1 MEGVCREV
9 GVHHQQ
15 LLGRRPGVCR
25 LHSLLGAIHCKIIR
39 FLCQVYII
47 VKSTIEMISYYPML
61 NIGHCVYSLINSMKN
76 IFYTDLLL
84 LFSIVGKV

>member
-15 LLGRRPGVCR
+15 LPGRCPGVCR

-47 VKSTIEMISYYPML
+47 VESTIEIDFLLSNAEYWSL
-61 NIGHCVYSLINSMKN
+61 CILIN
-76 IFYTDLLL
+76 
-84 LFSIVGKV
+84 

>member
-15 LLGRRPGVCR
+15 LFGRRPGVCR

-47 VKSTIEMISYYPML
+47 VESTIEIDFLLSNAEYWSL
-61 NIGHCVYSLINSMKN
+61 CILIN
-76 IFYTDLLL
+76 
-84 LFSIVGKV
+84 

>member
-47 VKSTIEMISYYPML
+47 VESTIEIDFLLSNAEYW
-61 NIGHCVYSLINSMKN
+61 SLCIPIN
-76 IFYTDLLL
+76 
-84 LFSIVGKV
+84 

>member
-39 FLCQVYII
+39 FLCQVYTI
-47 VKSTIEMISYYPML
+47 VESTIEIDFLLSNAEYWSL
-61 NIGHCVYSLINSMKN
+61 CILIN
-76 IFYTDLLL
+76 
-84 LFSIVGKV
+84 

>member
-47 VKSTIEMISYYPML
+47 VESIIEIDFLLSNAEYWSL
-61 NIGHCVYSLINSMKN
+61 CILIN
-76 IFYTDLLL
+76 
-84 LFSIVGKV
+84 

>member
-47 VKSTIEMISYYPML
+47 VESTSEIDFLLSNAEYW
-61 NIGHCVYSLINSMKN
+61 SLCIL
-76 IFYTDLLL
+76 I
-84 LFSIVGKV
+84 I

>member
-39 FLCQVYII
+39 FLCQVYLI
-47 VKSTIEMISYYPML
+47 VESTIEIDFLLSNAEYWPL
-61 NIGHCVYSLINSMKN
+61 CILIN
-76 IFYTDLLL
+76 
-84 LFSIVGKV
+84 

>member
-47 VKSTIEMISYYPML
+47 VESTTEIDFLLSNAEYWSLCI
-61 NIGHCVYSLINSMKN
+61 LIN
-76 IFYTDLLL
+76 
-84 LFSIVGKV
+84 

>member
-47 VKSTIEMISYYPML
+47 VESTSEIDFLLSNAEYWSLCI
-61 NIGHCVYSLINSMKN
+61 LIN
-76 IFYTDLLL
+76 
-84 LFSIVGKV
+84 

>member
-15 LLGRRPGVCR
+15 LPGRRPGVCR

-47 VKSTIEMISYYPML
+47 VESTIEMISYYPML

-76 IFYTDLLL
+76 IFYTDLL
-84 LFSIVGKV
+84 FSIVGKV

>member
-47 VKSTIEMISYYPML
+47 VESTIEIDFLLSNAEYWSL
-61 NIGHCVYSLINSMKN
+61 CILINY
-76 IFYTDLLL
+76 FYEEY
-84 LFSIVGKV
+84 F

>member
-15 LLGRRPGVCR
+15 LLGRRPGFCR

-47 VKSTIEMISYYPML
+47 VESTIEIDFLLSNAEYWSL
-61 NIGHCVYSLINSMKN
+61 CILIN
-76 IFYTDLLL
+76 
-84 LFSIVGKV
+84 